1 MRNGVGQC
9 RTTGLRTFG
18 ACGDRST
25 ASALRAGMEYFLP
38 HLKVFNSPLLPDLN
52 ICSNLRQSFET

>member
-9 RTTGLRTFG
+9 RTAGCALSVRAAIEAPLRSYATE
-18 ACGDRST
+18 
-25 ASALRAGMEYFLP
+25 MEYFLP
-38 HLKVFNSPLLPDLN
+38 HLKVFNGPLLPDSN